1 MNSATIIC
9 PTHQLTHALICR
21 CHQKTGQHAM
31 FVLDETACV
40 FLAWPALVPASPKL
54 DQRAAGAAMPIISE
68 KQQFRRSN
76 AQQRH
81 HMFFWS
87 STELAGKMFLRRM
100 CSFLHPLA

>member
-1 MNSATIIC
+1 
-9 PTHQLTHALICR
+9 
-21 CHQKTGQHAM
+21 
-31 FVLDETACV
+31 
-40 FLAWPALVPASPKL
+40 
-54 DQRAAGAAMPIISE
+54 MPIISE

-76 AQQRH
+76 AQQCH